1 MAAKF
6 DYSRIEG
13 VQGNANVT
21 PEFIDAVEQM
31 AERLG
36 TKPEYVLAAM
46 SFETGGRFDP
56 SIQNGI
62 GATGLIQFLKSTA
75 LNLGTTTDKL
85 ARMSAVAQLA
95 FVEKYFEP
103 FKGRLGTLEAVYTSI
118 LSGSPKKPDTVLFK
132 AGTAAYKLNPLD
144 WNDDGIIT
152 AREAATPV
160 AARMFGGVKAVQRR
174 LLEVGVVPAAAK
186 TGFADGRWG
195 SNTSKALAAFQKKN
209 KLEETGLMDEETGLA
224 LFPAAPATPPTPS
237 TVAALPITAEG
248 VPVSIALEKGSLS
261 EAVGLL
267 QDALVT
273 LGYMTLDQIGN
284 FHGTF
289 GPKTEA
295 AVSAF
300 QQHLG
305 LTATGKFGD
314 VERKALE
321 DIQSG
326 VGKGNPNTQLVK
338 AIQTRLVELSL
349 LTQKQVNTGFGTF
362 GGQTEA
368 AVKQFQTN
376 NKLSASGVVEA
387 KSFRALFNQIVTSAP
402 APTSAS
408 GVFIAHDGEH
418 FTVASSILMTAEL
431 QEKVANL
438 ANHYFAITG
447 SGLIVTSG
455 YRPPDRQSKA
465 MFDKI
470 VTEGETSVRNL
481 YKNKTLI
488 DEILSTYRSNKGNPS
503 VAVAEIQKTIEGQMK
518 RGRFISNHLLSNA
531 IDVRKRT
538 TNPASLRTAASQVGG
553 RVVVEGN
560 HYHIEL
566 R

>member
-1 MAAKF
+1 MASNF

-21 PEFIDAVEQM
+21 PEFIDAVEKM

-36 TKPEYVLAAM
+36 TQAQYLLAAM
-46 SFETGGRFDP
+46 SFETGGRFSP
-56 SIQNGI
+56 SIQNNI

-85 ARMSAVAQLA
+85 AKMSAVAQLQ

-103 FKGRLGTLEAVYTSI
+103 FKGKLGTLEAVYTSI
-118 LSGSPKKPDTVLFK
+118 LSGSPKKPEAVLFK
-132 AGTAAYKLNPLD
+132 AGTSAYKLNPLD

-174 LLEVGVVPAAAK
+174 LVEVGVVPASIAN
-186 TGFADGRWG
+186 GFADGRWG
-195 SNTSKALAAFQKKN
+195 TNTSKALAAFQKKN
-209 KLEETGLMDEETGLA
+209 KLEETGLMDEATGLA
-224 LFPAAPATPPTPS
+224 LFPSAEAATAAPG
-237 TVAALPITAEG
+237 AAAAELPITAEG
-248 VPVSIALEKGSLS
+248 VTVGIALEKGSLS

-267 QDALVT
+267 QDALVE

-289 GPKTEA
+289 GSKTEA

-300 QQHLG
+300 QQHLR

-321 DIQSG
+321 DIKGG
-326 VGKGNPNTQLVK
+326 VGKGNTNTQVVK
-338 AIQTRLVELSL
+338 AIQTRLVELGL

-368 AVKQFQTN
+368 AVKQFQSG
-376 NKLSASGVVEA
+376 NKLSASGVVES
-387 KSFRALFNQIVTSAP
+387 KTFRALFNQIATST
-402 APTSAS
+402 PTSSS
-408 GVFIAHDGEH
+408 GVFTARDGEH
-418 FTVASSILMTAEL
+418 FTVASGILMTADL

-447 SGLIVTSG
+447 NGLIITSG

-470 VTEGETSVRNL
+470 VNEGETSVRNL

-488 DEILSTYRSNKGNPS
+488 DELLNVYRANKGNPT
-503 VAVAEIQKTIEGQMK
+503 VAVAELQKTIEGQMK

-531 IDVRKRT
+531 IDVRKKT
-538 TNPASLRTAASQVGG
+538 TNVASLRTAASQVGG

>member
-31 AERLG
+31 AARLG
-36 TKPEYVLAAM
+36 TSPEYVLAAM

-62 GATGLIQFLKSTA
+62 GATGLIQFLRTTA
-75 LNLGTTTDKL
+75 QSLGTTTDKL
-85 ARMSAVAQLA
+85 AKMSAVAQLT

-103 FKGRLGTLEAVYTSI
+103 FKGKLGTLEAVYTSI
-118 LSGSPKKPDTVLFK
+118 LSGSPKKPDAVLFK
-132 AGTAAYKLNPLD
+132 AGTPAYKLNPLD

-152 AREAATPV
+152 AREATTPV
-160 AARMFGGVKAVQRR
+160 AARMFGGVRTVQQR
-174 LLEVGVVPAAAK
+174 LLDLGVVPAAAK
-186 TGFADGRWG
+186 AGFVDGRWG
-195 SNTSKALAAFQKKN
+195 GNTTKALAAFQKKN
-209 KLEETGLMDEETGLA
+209 KLEETGLMDEATGLA
-224 LFPAAPATPPTPS
+224 LFPTAPATAATPA
-237 TVAALPITAEG
+237 TATTLPITAEG
-248 VPVSIALEKGSLS
+248 VPVSIALEKGSPS

-267 QDALVT
+267 QDALVE

-295 AVSAF
+295 AVGAF

-305 LTATGKFGD
+305 LTVTGKFGD

-326 VGKGNPNTQLVK
+326 VAKGNSNTQLVK
-338 AIQTRLVELSL
+338 AIQARLVESGLM
-349 LTQKQVNTGFGTF
+349 TQKQVNTGSGIF

-368 AVKQFQTN
+368 AIKQFQNN

-387 KSFRALFNQIVTSAP
+387 KTFRALFNQIATST
-402 APTSAS
+402 PTSAS
-408 GVFIAHDGEH
+408 GVFTANDGEH
-418 FTVASSILMTAEL
+418 FTVASGILMTAGL

-447 SGLIVTSG
+447 NGLIITSG

-465 MFDKI
+465 MFDKL

-488 DEILSTYRSNKGNPS
+488 DEILNTYRQNKGNPP

-518 RGRFISNHLLSNA
+518 RGKFISNHLLSNA

-538 TNPASLRTAASQVGG
+538 TNLASLRTAVSQVGG

-566 R
+566 H

>member
-6 DYSRIEG
+6 EYSRIEG

-21 PEFIDAVEQM
+21 PEFIAAVEQL

-36 TKPEYVLAAM
+36 TKPEYILAAM

-62 GATGLIQFLKSTA
+62 GATGLIQFLRSTA
-75 LNLGTTTDKL
+75 KNLGTTTDKL
-85 ARMSAVAQLA
+85 AKMSAVAQLA

-103 FKGRLGTLEAVYTSI
+103 FKGKLGTLEAVYTSI
-118 LSGSPKKPDTVLFK
+118 LSGSPKKPEAVLFK
-132 AGTAAYKLNPLD
+132 AGTPAYKLNPLD

-152 AREAATPV
+152 AREATTPV

-174 LLEVGVVPAAAK
+174 LLEVGVVPAVAK
-186 TGFADGRWG
+186 AGFADGRWG
-195 SNTSKALAAFQKKN
+195 GNTTKAIAAFQKKN
-209 KLEETGLMDEETGLA
+209 KLEETGLMDEATGLA
-224 LFPAAPATPPTPS
+224 LFAPPPAPAPATAT
-237 TVAALPITAEG
+237 TLPVTAEG
-248 VPVSIALEKGSLS
+248 VAVSLALEKGSLS

-267 QDALVT
+267 QDALVE
-273 LGYMTLDQIGN
+273 LGYMTLDQISN

-321 DIQSG
+321 DIKSG
-326 VGKGNPNTQLVK
+326 VGKGNSNMQLVK
-338 AIQTRLVELSL
+338 ALQTRLVELNL
-349 LTQKQVNTGFGTF
+349 LTQKQVNTGVGMF

-368 AVKQFQTN
+368 AVKQFQTD

-387 KSFRALFNQIVTSAP
+387 KTFRALFNQIATST
-402 APTSAS
+402 PTSSS
-408 GVFIAHDGEH
+408 GVFTAQAGDH
-418 FTVASSILMTAEL
+418 FTVASSILMTADL

-447 SGLIVTSG
+447 NGLIVTSG

-470 VTEGETSVRNL
+470 VNEGETSVRNL
-481 YKNKTLI
+481 YKNKLLI
-488 DEILSTYRSNKGNPS
+488 DEILNVYRSNKANPS

-518 RGRFISNHLLSNA
+518 RGKFISNHLLSNA
-531 IDVRKRT
+531 IDVRKAT
-538 TNPASLRTAASQVGG
+538 TNLASLRTAVSQVGG

>member
-6 DYSRIEG
+6 EYSRIEG

-36 TKPEYVLAAM
+36 TQPEYVLAAM

-56 SIQNGI
+56 SIQNSI
-62 GATGLIQFLKSTA
+62 GATGLIQFLRSTA
-75 LNLGTTTDKL
+75 QGLGTTTDKL
-85 ARMSAVAQLA
+85 AKMSAVAQLA

-103 FKGRLGTLEAVYTSI
+103 FKGKLGTLEAVYTSI
-118 LSGSPKKPDTVLFK
+118 LSGSPKKPDAILFK

-152 AREAATPV
+152 AREATTPV
-160 AARMFGGVKAVQRR
+160 AARMFGGVKVVQQR
-174 LLEVGVVPAAAK
+174 LLEAGVVPAAAQA
-186 TGFADGRWG
+186 GFVDGRWG
-195 SNTSKALAAFQKKN
+195 GNTTKAVAAFQKKN
-209 KLEETGLMDEETGLA
+209 KLEETGLMDEATGLA
-224 LFPAAPATPPTPS
+224 LFPAASATAPTS
-237 TVAALPITAEG
+237 ATATTLPITAEG

-267 QDALVT
+267 QDALVA
-273 LGYMTLDQIGN
+273 LGYMTLDQISN

-314 VERKALE
+314 VEQKALE
-321 DIQSG
+321 DIQGG
-326 VGKGNPNTQLVK
+326 VAKGNSNTQLVR
-338 AIQTRLVELSL
+338 AIQTRLVELGL

-368 AVKQFQTN
+368 AVKQFQTD

-387 KSFRALFNQIVTSAP
+387 KTFRALFNQIATVT
-402 APTSAS
+402 PTSAS
-408 GVFIAHDGEH
+408 GVFTAQDGEH
-418 FTVASSILMTAEL
+418 FTVASSILMTADL
-431 QEKVANL
+431 QKKVANL

-447 SGLIVTSG
+447 NGLIVTSG

-465 MFDKI
+465 MFDKL

-488 DEILSTYRSNKGNPS
+488 DEILNVYR
-503 VAVAEIQKTIEGQMK
+503 Q
-518 RGRFISNHLLSNA
+518 
-531 IDVRKRT
+531 
-538 TNPASLRTAASQVGG
+538 
-553 RVVVEGN
+553 
-560 HYHIEL
+560 
-566 R
+566 